1 MALAPE
7 RQATPDRLHD
17 VSVLSDTIRRL
28 NDTSSRSLA
37 TDQITATALRVE
49 RSILKALNLFEHS
62 RLRAPAASQPDEPLT
77 VLSVWSWA
85 ERFSVAPN
93 VKCRPKEK
101 EFHFTP
107 YSKMAWRLYRDC
119 AQIPWCTGYYTV
131 HGPAKNPPI
140 QYPTVLY
147 ERPTPLSW
155 FSHFVG
161 RAFQAAP

>member
-7 RQATPDRLHD
+7 RQTTPDRLHD

-37 TDQITATALRVE
+37 TDQISATTLRVE

-62 RLRAPAASQPDEPLT
+62 RLRAPAASQPDEPST

-119 AQIPWCTGYYTV
+119 AQIP
-131 HGPAKNPPI
+131 
-140 QYPTVLY
+140 
-147 ERPTPLSW
+147 
-155 FSHFVG
+155 
-161 RAFQAAP
+161 